1 MAFIKQRT
9 STHIISL
16 IKNPLCANSISDRVE
31 CGNNYFC
38 FPIESTSITLLI
50 FASTQVSPLNS
61 HSVLVI
67 ISILVLSTSV
77 KSTKT
82 NMLVQI
88 QPGLID

>member
-67 ISILVLSTSV
+67 ISILVFIYLCEEYQNWSKFS
-77 KSTKT
+77 
-82 NMLVQI
+82 QA
-88 QPGLID
+88 